1 MPATSAGPALRHAKC
16 QTLPKLTDPR
26 YGPPLVW
33 TRNNAAGIW
42 DCRVELPH
50 CLVGSPLAAAAV
62 AGPVAG
68 LPAPA
73 SGGKAGGGSA
83 SKRPPL
89 HPNSTPGGG
98 ARAAAGVGGAAG
110 AISGGTGGIP
120 RQRSVQAI
128 PQHEDVEKQQP
139 GVTAQPDDARLLSS
153 PVFDASAAAA
163 GGVAAAAVAAVAAEG
178 DAANLWRSLL
188 EEELR
193 WVAEQEAE
201 LGSVRWRRS
210 CRTRRLHQQLYS
222 SSNARGQL

>member
-1 MPATSAGPALRHAKC
+1 MALGTTAVGLRQTALAVACSLCATLQAPRACL
-16 QTLPKLTDPR
+16 LPPYHPTR

-50 CLVGSPLAAAAV
+50 SMIGSPLAAAAV

-73 SGGKAGGGSA
+73 SGGKAAGGSA

-89 HPNSTPGGG
+89 HPNSAAGGG
-98 ARAAAGVGGAAG
+98 ARAAAGAGGGVAG
-110 AISGGTGGIP
+110 VSGSTGGIP
-120 RQRSVQAI
+120 RRRSVQAI
-128 PQHEDVEKQQP
+128 PQHEDIEKQQP
-139 GVTAQPDDARLLSS
+139 GVTAQPDDARLLNS

-163 GGVAAAAVAAVAAEG
+163 GGVAAAATVAAAAAEG

-193 WVAEQEAE
+193 
-201 LGSVRWRRS
+201 
-210 CRTRRLHQQLYS
+210 
-222 SSNARGQL
+222 

>member
-1 MPATSAGPALRHAKC
+1 MQPATWALPPCRASRLSLLPEHSAPLK
-16 QTLPKLTDPR
+16 QTAFTTAHRR

-50 CLVGSPLAAAAV
+50 SMVGSPLAAAAV

-73 SGGKAGGGSA
+73 SGGKAAGGGSA
-83 SKRPPL
+83 PKRPPL
-89 HPNSTPGGG
+89 HPNSTPGGSSRAAGG
-98 ARAAAGVGGAAG
+98 AGGAAAGAV
-110 AISGGTGGIP
+110 SGGTGGIP

-128 PQHEDVEKQQP
+128 PQHEDIEKQQP
-139 GVTAQPDDARLLSS
+139 GVTAQPDDARLLNS

-178 DAANLWRSLL
+178 AGDAASLWRSLL

-193 WVAEQEAE
+193 
-201 LGSVRWRRS
+201 
-210 CRTRRLHQQLYS
+210 
-222 SSNARGQL
+222 